1 MKLLMQCYF
10 FCLYDIPYMFKHALK
25 VKRAPKLSRKFAR
38 PFTTQRRFMH
48 RSLPNPAKEN
58 EKCSERHAV
67 MHS

>member
-1 MKLLMQCYF
+1 M
-10 FCLYDIPYMFKHALK
+10 PYMFKHALK
-25 VKRAPKLSRKFAR
+25 LKRAPKLLRKLTR
-38 PFTTQRRFMH
+38 PFTSQLRFMH